1 MEQVGQ
7 TSKRIVLSGYYGFR
21 NSGDEAV
28 LQSIL
33 LALEKEGK
41 QQGIAFE
48 PVVLSIDPAL
58 TQNMYGVKAVHRMKP
73 GEVWTAIR
81 ESDGL
86 ISGGGSL
93 LQDATGFKT
102 IPYYLAVVK
111 LAQWLGKP
119 TFIYSQGIG
128 PVQRKQFY
136 PFIRNAFQRSA
147 YVSVRDAE
155 SAELLQKM
163 GYTNPVEIV
172 PDPVMGL
179 PLHNKSDRS
188 PEKSSL
194 PVIGVSVRYWNED
207 RSELK
212 GLAESLKG
220 IQAQSDAEVRFLPFH
235 LPSDDKASREIAG
248 WMGGE
253 SDKVRIIGG
262 IEHPQDM
269 LREVSGC
276 DLVIG
281 MRLHSLI
288 YAASQY
294 VPLIGISYDPK
305 IDQFLNRLDLKPA
318 ASTEHFSV
326 DRVTAEALRLLKEK
340 DRWVGEKAGQI
351 DELKK
356 NSHQPAKQIA
366 AFFRNKG

>member
-1 MEQVGQ
+1 MGQ
-7 TSKRIVLSGYYGFR
+7 TGKKIVLSGYYGFR

-28 LQSIL
+28 LRSIL
-33 LALEKEGK
+33 LALEEEGK
-41 QQGIAFE
+41 REGLAFE
-48 PVVLSIDPAL
+48 PIVLSINPAL
-58 TQNMYGVKAVHRMKP
+58 TEKMYGVKAVHRMKP
-73 GEVWTAIR
+73 GEVWSAIR

-102 IPYYLAVVK
+102 IPYYLAVIK

-119 TFIYSQGIG
+119 VFIYSQGIG

-155 SAELLQKM
+155 SAELLRKM
-163 GYTNPVEIV
+163 GYTNPVETV

-179 PLHNKSDRS
+179 PLLTQSDRS
-188 PEKSSL
+188 PEKNNRS
-194 PVIGVSVRYWNED
+194 VIGVSVRYWNED

-212 GLAESLKG
+212 SLAESLRR
-220 IQAQSDAEVRFLPFH
+220 ILAELDAEVRFLPFH
-235 LPSDDKASREIAG
+235 LPSDEEASRAVADWI
-248 WMGGE
+248 GGE
-253 SDKVRIIGG
+253 SQNVRIIGG

-269 LREVSGC
+269 LREVSSC

-294 VPLIGISYDPK
+294 VPLLGISYDPK
-305 IDQFLNRLDLKPA
+305 IGQFLNRLGLKPA
-318 ASTEHFSV
+318 ASTDHFPV
-326 DRVTAEALRLLKEK
+326 EQVAAEALRLIETK
-340 DRWVGEKAGQI
+340 DRWVEEKRDQI
-351 DELKK
+351 DRLKHH
-356 NSHQPAKQIA
+356 SHQPAKQIA